1 MISLVK
7 NLIYFT
13 AKIHYYHNRRYKS
26 HITSL
31 KAVIAGKSLI
41 SAGFDID
48 RILHFIFYDKIGSF
62 THTFCQ
68 NTDLQPIAEHSQS
81 IFSPNQHTFFQF
93 SKLARGNFP
102 SPGQLHPC
110 LTTVSGRSL
119 FPEKTDIAIYCF
131 FMVESLAKWSALSD
145 YLK

>member
-1 MISLVK
+1 MTSLVK

-48 RILHFIFYDKIGSF
+48 RILHFIFYDKISKFTNKIRSGRF

-68 NTDLQPIAEHSQS
+68 NTD
-81 IFSPNQHTFFQF
+81 
-93 SKLARGNFP
+93 
-102 SPGQLHPC
+102 
-110 LTTVSGRSL
+110 
-119 FPEKTDIAIYCF
+119 
-131 FMVESLAKWSALSD
+131 AL
-145 YLK
+145 KAAF